1 MGGRHENLNNYF
13 DCMPLGVKYDLLVYF
28 ALFTWAH

>member
-1 MGGRHENLNNYF
+1 MGETYENLNF
-13 DCMPLGVKYDLLVYF
+13 DRMPLGVKYDLLVYF